1 MLFMDDGG
9 EGDEAPRALVVMA
22 HPDDAEIG
30 CMGTMLAL
38 RAHGWAVHLLI
49 VATGEHGVSVDDRD
63 AGQGSFHES
72 LRYRESLRAFEGTG
86 IMIESLM
93 RVDGALQVSR
103 ELISD
108 IERKLRAFEPRVVI
122 THYADSSGMDH
133 QDHGAVARAT
143 LNATIRRRSV
153 RCVLHSEP
161 HLSRTAFRPD
171 VFVDITPHVQRKRE
185 ALACHESQAG
195 RVYLSDA
202 YHTARELRHAH
213 RAGTWF
219 MEEDR
224 RFEAFQSAL
233 LVVS

>member
-1 MLFMDDGG
+1 MFLMEDG
-9 EGDEAPRALVVMA
+9 DNARALVVMA

-38 RAHGWAVHLLI
+38 KARGWEVHLLI

-63 AGQGSFHES
+63 AGQGSFHER
-72 LRYRESLRAFEGTG
+72 LRYQESLRAFEGTG
-86 IMIESLM
+86 IVVESLLYM
-93 RVDGALQVSR
+93 DGALQVSR

-122 THYADSSGMDH
+122 THYVDASGMDH

-153 RCVLHSEP
+153 QCVLHSEP
-161 HLSRTAFRPD
+161 HLSRTAFQAD
-171 VFVDITPHVQRKRE
+171 VFVDITAHVQKKRE
-185 ALACHESQAG
+185 ALACHASQAG

-233 LVVS
+233 LVLS